1 MGSIV
6 NSEKNLLP
14 GLLTLNKIIY
24 SLLATEEITLS
35 SGLLGKYM
43 FNSLEKCLCV
53 FIVDFKLLLP
63 NCALCIHIY
72 LLFFRVVRWA
82 GVYGNVSVDVKVGN
96 NTKKIFPLQQRI
108 TFKEGE
114 KYQTFEIHIVDDD
127 VPEFNQKISL
137 ELSDILGID
146 SNILFV
152 IFFARP
158 KLIVKK

>member
-1 MGSIV
+1 MLTQK
-6 NSEKNLLP
+6 KNLLP

-24 SLLATEEITLS
+24 LLLATEEITLS

-43 FNSLEKCLCV
+43 FNSLEKRSCV

-63 NCALCIHIY
+63 NCAFCIHIY

-127 VPEFNQKISL
+127 VPELNQKISL
-137 ELSDILGID
+137 ELSDILGTD

-152 IFFARP
+152 IFFARL